1 MSDRK
6 TSHQIAREL
15 LALPDLP
22 VFHYDPSFEDRAGDD
37 GNPSFGEVSVC
48 VVDDSDGMSA
58 EEIEKLRAKGDFVGK
73 FISLEGDQLPEMDRP
88 ELTDPVRLAKIFA
101 DWEREYRESPDA
113 FMSAVQQRAANLG
126 EYGDLAAACFLEM
139 FSRLRQKGEA

>member
-22 VFHYDPSFEDRAGDD
+22 TFHYDPSFVDRADNEE
-37 GNPSFGEVSVC
+37 NPSFGEVSVC
-48 VVDDSDGMSA
+48 LVDACEGMSA
-58 EEIEKLRAKGDFVGK
+58 EEIEEMREEGGFVGK

-101 DWEREYRESPDA
+101 DWEREYRENPDA
-113 FMSAVQQRAANLG
+113 FMSAVQQRAASLG

-139 FSRLRQKGEA
+139 FARLRQKGEA